1 MNDPALSLDSTLE
14 ALASESPAPGGGYAA
29 ALAGALGASLAAM
42 AARISAKGTADDTG
56 WQERIQRGDALV
68 AELRGLA
75 DHDARAYEKLS
86 LAWKLPRGDALERAA
101 RDQALDLAA
110 RGAIEVPL
118 AIAAAGCEVAELG
131 LVAIQEGS
139 KALATDAAAAGEL
152 AAAAVRAA
160 GGYVAVNLSAV
171 QDAEQRLQWR
181 QQAAACVTR
190 AEATVESLR
199 RELAQILEA

>member
-1 MNDPALSLDSTLE
+1 MKEQERSLDATLE

-29 ALAGALGASLAAM
+29 ALAGALGAALAAM
-42 AARISAKGTADDTG
+42 AARISSRGAAADTA
-56 WQERIQRGDALV
+56 WQERIQVGDALA

-101 RDQALDLAA
+101 RDQALDQAA

-118 AIAAAGCEVAELG
+118 AIAEAGCEVAELG

-139 KALATDAAAAGEL
+139 RSLATDAAAAGEL
-152 AAAAVRAA
+152 AAAAVRCAQ
-160 GGYVAVNLSAV
+160 GYVSVNLSAV
-171 QDAEQRLQWR
+171 QDAEQRQQWR
-181 QQAAACVTR
+181 RQAAACVTR
-190 AEATVESLR
+190 VTTAVESLR
-199 RELAQILEA
+199 NELGQILES